1 MRVEKSCVRREKKL
15 HLIRCSSVFRRPLGN
30 GRSFG
35 DGVPPLWFDG
45 FSVNDD
51 GCKFEVVS
59 FAVVG
64 VFDFGRNVVEGGGE

>member
-1 MRVEKSCVRREKKL
+1 M
-15 HLIRCSSVFRRPLGN
+15 GN